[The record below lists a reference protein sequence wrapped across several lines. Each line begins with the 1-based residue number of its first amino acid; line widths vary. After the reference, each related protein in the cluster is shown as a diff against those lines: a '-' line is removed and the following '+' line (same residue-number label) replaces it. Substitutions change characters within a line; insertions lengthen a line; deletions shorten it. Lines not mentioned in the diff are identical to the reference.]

1 MRHLTGAFAL
11 CAFLA
16 ACGGGGGSSGSNGTP
31 APSPAPTPAPAPG
44 AGASTVS
51 GKITYDHVPITLT
64 GNQPRLNYGGT
75 TQRPVRS
82 VVVEAVDAGS
92 QAILATGNTNTNG
105 DYTLS
110 LPSGRSVFI
119 RAKAKMV
126 VSGSNAADISVIDN
140 TSNGA
145 QWALVGATFT
155 STAGATTQNLN
166 APSGW
171 TGSGYDNT
179 RRSAGPFAIIDTI
192 YQATQKI
199 ISVDSTV
206 SFPKLNINWSP
217 NNITA
222 SGNLALGQ
230 IGTSFFTG
238 ISGGS
243 SVRQIYILG
252 AANNDTDEYDDHV
265 VAHEFGHYLQDVFSR
280 DDTISGPHG
289 GNDDRLDMRV
299 AFSEGWGN
307 AWSAIAL
314 ANPIYSDT
322 SGAGQAT
329 GDSFDVRVG
338 ESSNAGWFKESSVE
352 RVFWDLSNTAA
363 VGFGPVWN
371 TMKTGLKTSPALTSI
386 HAFARALVT
395 SAPGT
400 SGAVQTVLGNPNIAI
415 ALPTSP
421 YAENETNFGNPVIA
435 NLSPIYMTY
444 SGLGSNLANICV
456 GTAADPTLAGNK
468 AGSFR
473 YIRLPA
479 LQGGSRTFTLTR
491 TSSTTANSDPDFVL
505 YDSQGFRLDASS
517 AINNSETATTTLSTG
532 DYVLAVTDFNQF
544 VSSGRNS
551 SACFTLTVR

>member
-16 ACGGGGGSSGSNGTP
+16 ACGGGGGSSGSTSTP

-44 AGASTVS
+44 TGSSSVS
-51 GKITYDHVPITLT
+51 GKITYDYVPIALT
-64 GNQPRLNYGGT
+64 GSQPRLNYAGT
-75 TQRPVRS
+75 TQRPARS
-82 VVVEAVDAGS
+82 VVVEAVEVSS
-92 QAILATGNTNTNG
+92 QSILATTNTDAAGN
-105 DYTLS
+105 YTMS
-110 LPSGRSVFI
+110 LPTGRSVFI

-126 VSGSNAADISVIDN
+126 VSGNNAADISVVDN
-140 TSNGA
+140 TSSGA
-145 QWALVGATFT
+145 QWALVGAAFT
-155 STAGATTQNLN
+155 SAAGPTTQNLN

-171 TGSGYDNT
+171 TGSGYDVT
-179 RRSAGPFAIIDTI
+179 RRSAGPFAIIDTV

-199 ISVDSTV
+199 ISVDSAA

-222 SGNLALGQ
+222 SGDLALGQ
-230 IGTSFFTG
+230 IGTSFFAG
-238 ISGGS
+238 IAGGS
-243 SVRQIYILG
+243 GVRQMYILG

-280 DDTISGPHG
+280 DDTIGGPHG
-289 GNDDRLDMRV
+289 GTDDRLDMRV

-307 AWSAIAL
+307 GWSAIAL
-314 ANPIYSDT
+314 ANPLYSDT

-329 GDSFDVRVG
+329 GGSFDVRLG
-338 ESSNAGWFKESSVE
+338 ETTNPGWFKESSVE
-352 RVFWDLSNTAA
+352 RVFWDLSNASA

-371 TMKTGLKTSPALTSI
+371 VIKTGLKTSPALTSI

-395 SAPGT
+395 SAPGA
-400 SGAVQTVLGNPNIAI
+400 SGTVQSVLGTQNI
-415 ALPTSP
+415 ALPVSP

-444 SGLGSNLANICV
+444 SGLGTNLTNVCV

-479 LQGGSRTFTLTR
+479 LQGGSRTFTLAR

-505 YDSQGFRLDASS
+505 YDSQGARLDASS
-517 AINNSETATTTLSTG
+517 AVNNTETATTTLTTG

>member
-16 ACGGGGGSSGSNGTP
+16 ACGGGGGSSGSTSTP
-31 APSPAPTPAPAPG
+31 APSPAPNPAPG
-44 AGASTVS
+44 TGPSSVS
-51 GKITYDHVPITLT
+51 GKITYDYVPIALT
-64 GNQPRLNYGGT
+64 GSQPRLNYAGT
-75 TQRPVRS
+75 TQRPARS
-82 VVVEAVDAGS
+82 VVVEAVEVSS
-92 QAILATGNTNTNG
+92 QSILATTNTNATG
-105 DYTLS
+105 NYTLS
-110 LPSGRSVFI
+110 LPAGRSVFI

-126 VSGSNAADISVIDN
+126 VSGNNAADISVIDN
-140 TSNGA
+140 TSSGA
-145 QWALVGATFT
+145 QWALAGAAFT
-155 STAGATTQNLN
+155 SAAGTTTQNLN

-171 TGSGYDNT
+171 TGSGYDST
-179 RRSAGPFAIIDTI
+179 RRSAGPFAIIDTV

-199 ISVDSTV
+199 ISVDSAV

-222 SGNLALGQ
+222 SGDLALGQ
-230 IGTSFFTG
+230 IGTSFFAG
-238 ISGGS
+238 IAGGS
-243 SVRQIYILG
+243 GVRQMYILG

-280 DDTISGPHG
+280 DDTIGGPHG
-289 GNDDRLDMRV
+289 GTDDRLDMRV

-307 AWSAIAL
+307 GWSAIAL
-314 ANPIYSDT
+314 ANPLYSDT
-322 SGAGQAT
+322 SGAGQGT
-329 GDSFDVRVG
+329 GSSFDVRVG
-338 ESSNAGWFKESSVE
+338 ETTNPGWFKESSVE
-352 RVFWDLSNTAA
+352 RVFWDLSNASA

-371 TMKTGLKTSPALTSI
+371 VMKTGLKTSPALTNI

-395 SAPGT
+395 SAPGA
-400 SGAVQTVLGNPNIAI
+400 SGTVQSVLGTQNI
-415 ALPTSP
+415 ALPVSP
-421 YAENETNFGNPVIA
+421 FAENETNFGNPVIA

-444 SGLGSNLANICV
+444 SGLGTNLTNVCV

-491 TSSTTANSDPDFVL
+491 TSSTTANSDPDFIL
-505 YDSQGFRLDASS
+505 YDSQGARLDASS
-517 AINNSETATTTLSTG
+517 AVNNTETATTTLTTG
-532 DYVLAVTDFNQF
+532 DYVLAATDFNQF